1 MDSPTW
7 KFYHKKIPDNSAIEL
22 DLGLVLGIGGESI
35 ILKSS
40 EKIGDED
47 FGKSKSELAVK
58 ASPCDVPIGGSIGFI
73 DARFS
78 KEKGKLPEL
87 IPTNF
92 KHKNIIRYW
101 RSLFQKV
108 DPTLYHLSGKL
119 KIYMKF

>member
-1 MDSPTW
+1 MNSPTW
-7 KFYHKKIPDNSAIEL
+7 EFYLEKIPDNTAIEL
-22 DLGLVLGIGGESI
+22 DLSLVLAIGGESI
-35 ILKSS
+35 ILKSC
-40 EKIGDED
+40 EKIEEED
-47 FGKSKSELAVK
+47 FDALRSKTEIAVK
-58 ASPCDVPIGGSIGFI
+58 ASPCEVPIDGNIGFI

-108 DPTLYHLSGKL
+108 DTTLYHLSGML
-119 KIYMKF
+119 IFCF